1 MEVQK
6 FEFGVEGKPE
16 QEYSKLL
23 IELPAQ
29 QKLRKLIIRS
39 AKDDVSSPNLV
50 EIHLPKYVVLRQQGF
65 MFISIY
71 RLMIQKKQLLQKL
84 KSGFERR
91 SRQVH
96 EQVLRDPADRA
107 APPALPGGDPLRGRR
122 PGGGARRCRGALRE
136 DAARRR
142 SAGNDYGGSANSVRC
157 PPPLHFPLF

>member
-29 QKLRKLIIRS
+29 QKLRKLMIRS

-50 EIHLPKYVVLRQQGF
+50 EIHVPKYVVLRQQGF

-84 KSGFERR
+84 KNGFERR

-96 EQVLRDPADRA
+96 A
-107 APPALPGGDPLRGRR
+107 ALALGQ
-122 PGGGARRCRGALRE
+122 
-136 DAARRR
+136 
-142 SAGNDYGGSANSVRC
+142 N
-157 PPPLHFPLF
+157 